1 MLTAANGAERDL
13 RSGAGPCPERLLS
26 SAFPNVVSTSILK
39 NRSTPAGRRPIFLSP
54 GSALRGSPTKRN
66 MQTSEK
72 TPDDNASQ
80 AKRTGEDATGQV
92 KNAAKNAA
100 ADIQST
106 ADDAM
111 ATGKAH
117 VQDAIKA
124 ASKQFDTVKS
134 QVSQTT
140 DYLTKAINDEPVKAV
155 VVTAIV
161 SSVLTALVLSAL
173 RDRDPY

>member
-1 MLTAANGAERDL
+1 
-13 RSGAGPCPERLLS
+13 
-26 SAFPNVVSTSILK
+26 
-39 NRSTPAGRRPIFLSP
+39 
-54 GSALRGSPTKRN
+54 
-66 MQTSEK
+66 MQNSEK
-72 TPDDNASQ
+72 TPDHNASQ

-111 ATGKAH
+111 ATGKAY

-140 DYLTKAINDEPVKAV
+140 DYLTKTINDEPVKAV

-161 SSVLTALVLSAL
+161 SSALTALVLLAL